1 MISKNERS
9 GAEIFLD
16 ILESEGTEYIFGNP
30 GTTELPLIDA
40 LLNRP
45 NIHYVWALQEASVVA
60 MADGYAQASG
70 KPGVINLHTAGGFG
84 NGAGNLLNALATGT
98 PLVVTAGQQDTRH
111 AIYDPLLQGDLVSI
125 AKPICKWAAEVGSPE
140 QLPVLVHRAFQSST
154 ATPSGA
160 VFLSLPMNVME
171 AKCDVQV
178 QNISHVDRRPTAHSL
193 EELAKEL
200 SEFPPG
206 KIAIIAGDEIS
217 ENDAYREVVK
227 LAEILAAPVFG
238 SSWPAHIPYPTSHY
252 LWQGNLPTQADGIA
266 KEMKNFD
273 CILALGG
280 KSFITI
286 LYSDT
291 SPLPSGCELFQL
303 SSDGRDLGRSYPS
316 KLSLVGDIEYSVKEL
331 NGLLEK
337 LLVTE
342 FKEYEAQRRS
352 AAESFAKRKV
362 NLNKKADEL
371 SLHSPIHPMVAAR
384 ELASGIGKTP
394 IIDEALA
401 TAIYLRKF
409 LDNDRSKQYFFNRG
423 GALGW
428 GMPAA
433 VGFSLGIG
441 RKPVVSIV
449 GDGAAMYS
457 PQALWT
463 AAYEKLPVTFIVIN
477 NREYNILKNFMRSQT
492 DYTSAQTEKFIGMD
506 ITDPPIDF
514 LALAKSMGIS
524 SQQLTSANDISL
536 AVKNAISSNIP
547 NLIEIVVGTS

>member
-1 MISKNERS
+1 MSVQIQRS

-16 ILESEGTEYIFGNP
+16 VLESEGAEYVFGNP

-40 LLNRP
+40 LLDRT

-84 NGAGNLLNALATGT
+84 NGVGNLLNALATGT
-98 PLVVTAGQQDTRH
+98 PLIVTAGQQDTRH

-140 QLPVLVHRAFQSST
+140 QLPVLVHRAFQDCT

-171 AKCDVQV
+171 AKCNVQV
-178 QNISHVDRRPTAHSL
+178 QNISHVDRRPIAHSL
-193 EELAKEL
+193 KELATEL
-200 SEFPPG
+200 SAFVPG
-206 KIAIIAGDEIS
+206 KIAIVAGDEIS
-217 ENDAYREVVK
+217 ENDAYKEVVT

-252 LWQGNLPTQADGIA
+252 LWQGNLPTSADGIA
-266 KEMKNFD
+266 KEMQRFD

-291 SPLPSGCELFQL
+291 SPLPAGCELFQL

-331 NGLLEK
+331 NGILSESLRSD
-337 LLVTE
+337 
-342 FKEYEAQRRS
+342 FKKYEAQRIS
-352 AAESFAKRKV
+352 AAESFDNRKKA
-362 NLNKKADEL
+362 LHKKADEL
-371 SLHSPIHPMVAAR
+371 TNQSPIHPMVAAR

-401 TAIYLRKF
+401 TATDLRKF
-409 LDNDRSKQYFFNRG
+409 LDNDHSKQYSLNRG

-433 VGFSLGIG
+433 IGFSLGIG

-463 AAYEKLPVTFIVIN
+463 AAYEKLPVTFIIIN
-477 NREYNILKNFMRSQT
+477 NREYNILKKFMRSQK
-492 DYTSAQTEKFIGMD
+492 DYASAQTEKFIGMD

-514 LALAKSMGIS
+514 LALAKSMGIQ
-524 SQQLTSANDISL
+524 SQKVTYASDIRLT
-536 AVKNAISSNIP
+536 VKNAIDSNAP
-547 NLIEIVVGTS
+547 NLIEIVVGTQ